1 MNAYALAGVIVVV
14 STAILAI
21 FKRSRKGTVHDSVPQ
36 SVLDR
41 IRAQEPFDAG
51 R

>member
-1 MNAYALAGVIVVV
+1 MNAYALAGVAVVASV
-14 STAILAI
+14 AILAI
-21 FKRSRKGTVHDSVPQ
+21 LKRAHKGAVHDSVPQ

>member
-1 MNAYALAGVIVVV
+1 MNAYALAGIAVVA
-14 STAILAI
+14 SAAILAI
-21 FKRSRKGTVHDSVPQ
+21 FKRAHKGPTHDSVPH